1 MTVELHPLWSDIIQQ
16 LRSKT
21 PHQTFHTW
29 IEPLRPTGVSE
40 NLLELEVPNAF
51 FADWIDSHYLELI
64 REAAAGA
71 AGHPVDVLLRVN
83 PDAAAPARTPEPE
96 EDDPRQYLDTES
108 HINRQ
113 LTFEAF
119 VVGSGN
125 QLAAAAANAV
135 AERPGFRHNPLFIY
149 GGVGLGKTHLMHA
162 IGHAVKS
169 RKPDAKVLYVS
180 SERFTNELISSLQ
193 AGNMSDFKQR
203 YRNLDLLLI
212 DDIQFLAGKERTQ
225 EEFFHTF
232 NSLHETYKQIVM
244 SSDQPPR
251 DIPALQERLVS
262 RFNWGLV
269 ADVQAPDLE
278 TRVAILQ
285 KRAERERVSLPGEVA
300 LFVAHNV
307 TSNIR
312 ELEGALTKLL
322 AFARLTAQPISV
334 SLAEEVLR
342 DVLRRTERR
351 VGIPEILRETCQY
364 FGVSEDNVRG
374 PRRNAEYTRPRQVCM
389 FLSREM
395 TRHSL
400 GEIGTHFSDRDHTT
414 VMHSIGKIAG
424 LVESDPAIQEAVT
437 KLRER
442 LVAPR

>member
-1 MTVELHPLWSDIIQQ
+1 MTSDPLPLWTEIVQL

-21 PHQTFHTW
+21 PAQTFHTW
-29 IEPLRPTGVSE
+29 IEPLKPAALCE
-40 NLLELEVPNAF
+40 DALELEVPNAF
-51 FADWIDSHYLELI
+51 FADWIDSHYLDLI
-64 REAAAGA
+64 RASAESAVGR
-71 AGHPVDVLLRVN
+71 PVGVTLRVN
-83 PDAAAPARTPEPE
+83 PEATPPPRAQAPA

-113 LTFEAF
+113 FSFDSF

-162 IGHAVKS
+162 IGHAVKA
-169 RKPDAKVLYVS
+169 RKPDARVLYVS

-193 AGNMSDFKQR
+193 AGSMSDFKQR
-203 YRNLDLLLI
+203 YRSLDVLLV

-269 ADVQAPDLE
+269 ADVQPPDLE

-285 KRAERERVSLPGEVA
+285 KRAEREQVQLPPDVA

-312 ELEGALTKLL
+312 ELEGALTKVL
-322 AFARLTAQPISV
+322 AFARLTGQVLGVA
-334 SLAEEVLR
+334 LAEEVLR
-342 DVLRRTERR
+342 DVLRRTDRR
-351 VGIPEILRETCQY
+351 VGIPEILLETCKY
-364 FGVSEDNVRG
+364 FGVAEENVRG

-400 GEIGTHFSDRDHTT
+400 GEIGSHFGDRDHTT
-414 VMHSIGKIAG
+414 VMHAIGKIGG
-424 LVESDPAIQEAVT
+424 LLDRDPSIQEAVT
-437 KLRER
+437 KIRER
-442 LVAPR
+442 LVLQK